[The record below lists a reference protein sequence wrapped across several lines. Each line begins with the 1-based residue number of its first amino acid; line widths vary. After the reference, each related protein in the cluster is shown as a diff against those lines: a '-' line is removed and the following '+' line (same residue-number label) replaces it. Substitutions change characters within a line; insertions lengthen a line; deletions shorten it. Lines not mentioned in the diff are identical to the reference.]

1 MDSTQSTGR
10 RDESEGGSTQLSAQD
25 RAMLTSD
32 EVQQFYANALDEG
45 YSTGVSPPPLAF
57 LRELQ
62 ARHVHPPSHSLAPAP
77 DMPYQMDTFDLAG
90 VEQLYISGG
99 PALSME
105 EQLASHEYLPPL
117 LPVSESYPESIA
129 DAFAFSMDHSQPSMY
144 SEYEHAQ
151 QHEPP
156 AAQESV
162 RWQDQFF
169 EAYHHQ
175 IRTIFTLA
183 HHGNLRDIGANLLDA
198 SYYLLGNVEALGKAG
213 LTTSMT
219 RDYRACTKRLPGLT
233 RDEQELNNDRL
244 RLWGEFNYSWLV
256 TLQKQLDL
264 SIQDH
269 PLLESQSIMS
279 VQALERL
286 SSELV
291 RLCDGIERFGLVDYQ
306 MGVEE
311 EDIMDRECGL
321 LQSVL
326 LSVGDCKAD
335 DFCPVLLRCL
345 DALGVAE
352 VAG

>member
-25 RAMLTSD
+25 RVMLTSD
-32 EVQQFYANALDEG
+32 EVQQFYANALDER

-62 ARHVHPPSHSLAPAP
+62 ARHAHPPSHSLAPAP
-77 DMPYQMDTFDLAG
+77 GMAYQMDTFDLTG

-105 EQLASHEYLPPL
+105 QQVASLESLPPL
-117 LPVSESYPESIA
+117 LPVSEGYPGSIA
-129 DAFAFSMDHSQPSMY
+129 DAFAFSMDQSQQSMY
-144 SEYEHAQ
+144 SEYEPAQ
-151 QHEPP
+151 QEEPP
-156 AAQESV
+156 ATTQSAPSHA
-162 RWQDQFF
+162 QFF

-183 HHGNLRDIGANLLDA
+183 HHGSLRDIGGNLLVA
-198 SYYLLGNVEALGKAG
+198 SHYLLDNVEAL
-213 LTTSMT
+213 
-219 RDYRACTKRLPGLT
+219 GLT

-311 EDIMDRECGL
+311 EDIMDL
-321 LQSVL
+321 
-326 LSVGDCKAD
+326 
-335 DFCPVLLRCL
+335 LLRCL